1 MKHEEEATQL
11 RSDLETRR
19 DEGTTRGRGYP
30 VEVRRRVVAYMTD
43 CRKRRETVET
53 VAARLGMSSSTLSM
67 WMKQAKDS
75 SVENEVPVDATFAP
89 VQIVKASRVV
99 MTSPSGWRAEID
111 LPTFIA
117 LVAGRR

>member
-1 MKHEEEATQL
+1 MKQDDEATQL

-30 VEVRRRVVAYMTD
+30 VEVRRRVVAYMLD
-43 CRKRRETVET
+43 CRKRRETVEI

-67 WMKQAKDS
+67 WMKQASKAAAS
-75 SVENEVPVDATFAP
+75 EPLTDATFAP
-89 VQIVKASRVV
+89 VQVVAPARVV
-99 MTSPSGWRAEID
+99 IMTSPSGWRAELD
-111 LPTFIA
+111 VTTFAA